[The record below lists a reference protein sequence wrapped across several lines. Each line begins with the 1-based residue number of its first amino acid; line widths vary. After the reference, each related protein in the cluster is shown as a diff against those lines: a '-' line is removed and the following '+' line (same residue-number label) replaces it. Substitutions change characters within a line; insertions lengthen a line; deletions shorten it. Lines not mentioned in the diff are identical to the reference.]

1 MFIAH
6 NIYICA
12 ISAKNITMKSKV
24 EVFFYFQI
32 RKFNVCG
39 EYACWEK
46 YLIVFLFCGFENT
59 RFQLYKINPR
69 TLGARG
75 L

>member
-1 MFIAH
+1 
-6 NIYICA
+6 
-12 ISAKNITMKSKV
+12 MKSKV

-46 YLIVFLFCGFENT
+46 SLIAFLFCGFENT